1 MITANSC
8 LRHILDLVRVHSHQS
23 FHRDPGDISRW
34 LFEGQCYHRWYGI
47 LDFIWKFEQNQI
59 LQYLSQSHLL
69 CICISCRYLTI
80 IGQYIPISFGKLGS
94 DHTQPLVVHH
104 VDLRAPS
111 ESSRC
116 TMESSLPRY
125 DGVSFS
131 YLALIDLKETRA
143 RHTTYRHPLPESQPI
158 KSWHI

>member
-1 MITANSC
+1 MPQYLRRLPFPQQNHTTSGSKMVIMITANSC

-23 FHRDPGDISRW
+23 FHRDPGDVSRW

-69 CICISCRYLTI
+69 YLYKFCRYLTI

-94 DHTQPLVVHH
+94 DHTVPSLLSFIMLTSQLPVNHPVALWNPL
-104 VDLRAPS
+104 
-111 ESSRC
+111 C
-116 TMESSLPRY
+116 QGTMESPFPTLP
-125 DGVSFS
+125 
-131 YLALIDLKETRA
+131 
-143 RHTTYRHPLPESQPI
+143 
-158 KSWHI
+158 W